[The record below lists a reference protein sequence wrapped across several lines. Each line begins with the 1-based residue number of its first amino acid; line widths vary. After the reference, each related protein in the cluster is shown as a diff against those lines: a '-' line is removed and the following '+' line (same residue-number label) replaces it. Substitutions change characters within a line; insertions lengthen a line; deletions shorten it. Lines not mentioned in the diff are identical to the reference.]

1 MQPFLPS
8 AGEADSRGEGG
19 PKRPIISSISRVA
32 GKGILGASL
41 RFLSKAPS
49 ACSKGPS
56 APIRNRPLRQAT
68 MAVVDQR
75 LITTNGLAFF
85 KERGAP
91 ERGYLGDL
99 SA

>member
-1 MQPFLPS
+1 
-8 AGEADSRGEGG
+8 
-19 PKRPIISSISRVA
+19 
-32 GKGILGASL
+32 
-41 RFLSKAPS
+41 
-49 ACSKGPS
+49 
-56 APIRNRPLRQAT
+56 